1 MTPPLPEH
9 AKPMAGLAL
18 AALLCSVVA
27 TVLESMAVSV
37 AVPAI
42 ARDFGVSA
50 AAGTWVI
57 ASAQFVIVALLLP
70 MASLGEALGYRRVFL
85 ASLAVFAVATFACML
100 APSFPVL
107 VAARAVQAIG
117 TAGVM
122 SLGFALLRTVFSDAR
137 LGTAI
142 GLMAATV
149 ATASSVGPA
158 VAGLVLSVASW
169 RAVFGLML
177 AISLAALALAAVA
190 LSPTPPSGRRFDLVG
205 AALVAGMLSGA
216 LVVINGLANNWPMPV
231 LVAAAVLALVLLVP
245 VLSRSRGAAAPVLPI
260 DLLARPV
267 FALSV
272 GASICAFTAQ
282 TIGFV
287 LLPFYLLYNLNMNE
301 LSMALTLSVW
311 PAATAILAPV
321 IGRFAGSI
329 PAGPVG
335 AAGLVVMAIGFA
347 LIAQID
353 EGDTILSITFRVAIC
368 GIGFAIFQT
377 PNNRL
382 IMLNAPRERSGAASG
397 TLSVA
402 RQFGRAIGTAI
413 AAFALTAGPTAAID
427 AMWIAAVVAV
437 LGSIAS
443 LGRAFTGQKPL

>member
-1 MTPPLPEH
+1 MTHPMPEP
-9 AKPMAGLAL
+9 AKPRAGLAL
-18 AALLCSVVA
+18 AALLFSVVA

-37 AVPAI
+37 ALPAI
-42 ARDFGVSA
+42 VRDFDVSA

-85 ASLAVFAVATFACML
+85 VSLAVFAVATCICML
-100 APSFPVL
+100 APSFSVL
-107 VAARAVQAIG
+107 VAARAMQAIG

-149 ATASSVGPA
+149 ATASSLGPA
-158 VAGLVLSVASW
+158 VAGLILSVATW

-177 AISLAALALAAVA
+177 AISLLSLLFAALSLT
-190 LSPTPPSGRRFDLVG
+190 PTPPSGRRFDLVG
-205 AALVAGMLSGA
+205 AALVAGMLSAA
-216 LVVINGLANNWPMPV
+216 LVVVNGLANGWPMPLLLIASV
-231 LVAAAVLALVLLVP
+231 IAVLLMVP
-245 VLSRSRGAAAPVLPI
+245 ILSRSRRAAAPVLPV

-287 LLPFYLLYNLNMNE
+287 LLPFYMLYSLNMDE
-301 LSMALTLSVW
+301 LRMALTLSVW
-311 PAATAILAPV
+311 PAATAVLAPI
-321 IGRFAGSI
+321 IGRLSAHI

-335 AAGLVVMAIGFA
+335 AAGLVVMAAGFA

-353 EGDTILSITFRVAIC
+353 AAHSMLDIALRVAVC

-382 IMLNAPRERSGAASG
+382 IMLSAPRARSGAASG

-413 AAFALTAGPTAAID
+413 AAFALSAGPTAAID
-427 AMWIAAVVAV
+427 AMWIAAVVASF
-437 LGSIAS
+437 GAIAS
-443 LGRAFTGQKPL
+443 LGRAFTLQTPP